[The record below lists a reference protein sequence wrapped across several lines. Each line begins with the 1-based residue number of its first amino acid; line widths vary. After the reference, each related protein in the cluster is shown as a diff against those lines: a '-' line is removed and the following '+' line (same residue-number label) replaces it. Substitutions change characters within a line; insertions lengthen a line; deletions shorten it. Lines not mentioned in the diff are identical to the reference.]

1 MQGQESYSSV
11 VADEVALTQA
21 PEGLALWTFR
31 SAKDIPISLTV
42 FSPVDLESAAFIA
55 QQGCGSWEL
64 GLSGSWQPWESLGPR
79 VSGEAESRGKKLSY
93 ITCFGKC

>member
-1 MQGQESYSSV
+1 MQGQASYSIV

-21 PEGLALWTFR
+21 PEDLALWTLR
-31 SAKDIPISLTV
+31 SAKDIPIYLTV
-42 FSPVDLESAAFIA
+42 LFPVDLESAAFIA
-55 QQGCGSWEL
+55 QESCGSWEL
-64 GLSGSWQPWESLGPR
+64 GLSGSWQPWESLAPR